1 MGVWKKAGGAGVLCA
16 HSLVLNLQH
25 SCMACCVPSSAT
37 NNMMHEATLH
47 GFPHEQVPLAIEPD
61 TAGGNPNTRKYFMQ
75 ALKATQTWE
84 CPPC

>member
-1 MGVWKKAGGAGVLCA
+1 
-16 HSLVLNLQH
+16 
-25 SCMACCVPSSAT
+25 
-37 NNMMHEATLH
+37 MMHEATLH